1 MLDEVRCTTEREWV
15 RLGYMLDVEG
25 NINIIGKGEW
35 HIGILAWDTSIPTCV
50 LKQHHIGAFILRL
63 IQLPI
68 SLLIIYCLEHPQLR
82 LSCVS
87 VVQLFGWVV
96 YCSKCR
102 AFTPLGLALR
112 WNHVAY
118 VIVRVMFIC
127 CGFIIKPLGVSDSFT
142 YLPNGWCLVTS

>member
-1 MLDEVRCTTEREWV
+1 MVHKDFGLRHIYTYMCIEAASHRGIYLTSHPTSHIFTYHLLPGTPSASVAVCISGPIVRVRCI
-15 RLGYMLDVEG
+15 RLKCC
-25 NINIIGKGEW
+25 N
-35 HIGILAWDTSIPTCV
+35 
-50 LKQHHIGAFILRL
+50 
-63 IQLPI
+63 
-68 SLLIIYCLEHPQLR
+68 
-82 LSCVS
+82 
-87 VVQLFGWVV
+87 
-96 YCSKCR
+96 CSKCR